1 MKTKLD
7 IASLESSI
15 DFQAVMEKLD
25 HLSTSG
31 SPQRHKSVYDLL
43 DRVKPALL
51 RARQSNVPLTTL
63 TSFLRENGISISEAT
78 LRRYFHGQGARP
90 KTRQRKV
97 KVVPLAVQ
105 PPAELPSKSPS
116 TLPPRLAR
124 RINQ

>member
-25 HLSTSG
+25 TLSTNG
-31 SPQRHKSVYDLL
+31 SLHRHKSVTDLL
-43 DRVKPALL
+43 DRIKPALL
-51 RARQSNVPLTTL
+51 RARQSHVPLPTL
-63 TSFLRENGISISEAT
+63 TVFLRENGISVSEAT
-78 LRRYFHGQGARP
+78 LRRYLHAHGLRH

-97 KVVPLAVQ
+97 KVAPLPEQ
-105 PPAELPSKSPS
+105 PPVHLPSKT

-124 RINQ
+124 RSN